1 MAEMQRSSLEEIVLQ
16 TKVKDGSVQDFCFF
30 FFFRKLK
37 RYLFS
42 CWAIGYIRILTVVLE
57 TSMKERLMRGNLSFK
72 YKLFPPHEPPW
83 HARSSPTVRIRIRSV
98 GPLLESQI
106 YCEWFHAFVAKLQVQ
121 CPDHSCK
128 VKDFLSQ
135 ALDPPS
141 PFAGKK
147 TISSLMPVI
156 SQLLYLRSISLKNC
170 PVGVWTQCVFFVLIC
185 SAKRNIR
192 IAGNWSDGLPGE
204 FPRYCLFACH
214 FMKSNRLLTEREG
227 RTGEY
232 WPSVVAVR
240 TSLRSVRTAT
250 TEGQY
255 SPVRPEQAQLVSFL
269 LYGTQFLIIKCTSSA
284 INLFNFLSFIFL
296 SF

>member
-1 MAEMQRSSLEEIVLQ
+1 
-16 TKVKDGSVQDFCFF
+16 
-30 FFFRKLK
+30 
-37 RYLFS
+37 
-42 CWAIGYIRILTVVLE
+42 
-57 TSMKERLMRGNLSFK
+57 MKERLMRGNLFK

-227 RTGEY
+227 
-232 WPSVVAVR
+232 
-240 TSLRSVRTAT
+240 
-250 TEGQY
+250 QY

-284 INLFNFLSFIFL
+284 INLFNFLSFSFL